1 MEKQIRGKESMK
13 KRVVVT
19 GIGAITP
26 LGNDAFSTWDHL
38 VNGVSG
44 IEQITKF
51 STDHLPVKIAGEVKD
66 FDPTVFM
73 DGKEARRMG
82 RFTQFAVAAS
92 KMAIEDAGL
101 HVGANVDPER
111 IGVWIGSGIGGIG
124 EFEEQ
129 FMKYLEKGPRR
140 VSPFTIPLFIPNMA
154 SGRVSIELGV
164 KGMNNC
170 SVTAC
175 ASGSNAIGDA
185 FRVIQKGEADVMI
198 TGGSEACITGMCIA
212 GFANMTAL
220 STNPDHK
227 KASRPFDKNRDGFVI
242 AEGAGIVILEEYEHA
257 KARDARIYG
266 ELIGYG
272 ATGDAYHITAPAP
285 EGEGGARA
293 MKQAME
299 DAQISPNEVDYIN
312 AHGTSTPYNDLFET
326 QAIKSVFK
334 EHAYKLSV
342 SSTKS
347 MTGHLLGAAGAVE
360 AIFTLLTLHNGVIP
374 PTINYETPDDELDL
388 DYVPNQAKKAD
399 VQIAMSNS
407 FGFGGHNAVLL
418 FKKLS

>member
-1 MEKQIRGKESMK
+1 MN

-26 LGNDAFSTWDHL
+26 LGNDAFSTWDNL

-44 IEQITKF
+44 IGQITKF
-51 STDHLPVKIAGEVKD
+51 STDHLPVKIAGEVNN
-66 FDPTVFM
+66 FDPTMYM
-73 DGKEARRMG
+73 DAKEARRMG

-92 KMAIEDAGL
+92 KMAIKDANIQIGT
-101 HVGANVDPER
+101 NVDAER
-111 IGVWIGSGIGGIG
+111 AGVWIGSGIGGIS

-129 FMKYLEKGPRR
+129 FTKYLEKGPRR

-154 SGRVSIELGV
+154 SGQVSIELGV

-175 ASGSNAIGDA
+175 ASGTNAIGDA

-198 TGGSEACITGMCIA
+198 AGGAEACITRMCIA
-212 GFANMTAL
+212 SFANMTAL
-220 STNPDHK
+220 STNSDAK
-227 KASRPFDKNRDGFVI
+227 TASRPFDKNRDGFVI
-242 AEGAGIVILEEYEHA
+242 AEGAGIVILEEYGHA
-257 KARDARIYG
+257 KARGARIYG

-293 MKQAME
+293 MKKALE
-299 DAQISPNEVDYIN
+299 DANISPNDVDYIN

-334 EHAYKLSV
+334 EHAYQLSV

-347 MTGHLLGAAGAVE
+347 ATGHALGAAGAIE
-360 AIFTLLTLHNGVIP
+360 AIFSLLAIRDGIIP
-374 PTINYETPDDELDL
+374 PTINYETPDEQLDL
-388 DYVPNQAKKAD
+388 DYVPNQGKKTD
-399 VQIAMSNS
+399 VHVVMSNS
-407 FGFGGHNAVLL
+407 FGFGGHNGVLV
-418 FKKLS
+418 FKKL